1 MKALVKTL
9 VGDVWNVS
17 VVATIVL
24 GAVALVYSG
33 RTEVVAFVIPP
44 LTLAGVAWL
53 ARRQD

>member
-1 MKALVKTL
+1 VKALVKTL